1 MKAVLLILHALGRNT
16 ELCHGLPHHIR
27 IRCADDRQRFT
38 VYGTVIDRRAD
49 IELMKNIRNLVF
61 LHSLRYKLRVF
72 AHLHD
77 ECAVCAPH
85 GGILHVF
92 ALSGVRAGILH
103 KLQGFIREHRRKK
116 RHLLTGRKR
125 IAVILRIC
133 AGNNRAG
140 LIKNM
145 NFIQLQQI
153 RIFFQL

>member
-1 MKAVLLILHALGRNT
+1 M
-16 ELCHGLPHHIR
+16 E
-27 IRCADDRQRFT
+27 
-38 VYGTVIDRRAD
+38 
-49 IELMKNIRNLVF
+49 NIRNLVF

-77 ECAVCAPH
+77 ERAVCAPH

-92 ALSGVRAGILH
+92 ALSGVRAGILY

-116 RHLLTGRKR
+116 CHLLTGRKR

-145 NFIQLQQI
+145 NFIKFQYI